1 MTEESQDNSFSNY
14 LDTISHAML
23 LCDDEPS
30 PISSDEG
37 FFMCEKQGSMER
49 DEGRKEKGVEKLE
62 ENSVSDEMSDCEETK
77 EKKTASNRSSRIM
90 VDKKSGTEQT
100 IDGEEVR
107 GERELVEPRVERSKE
122 LERRMSQVRP
132 MEIQIENSDRSIG
145 MLVGETTISIKTTTP
160 ATTINKENKNRVK
173 MKTVAVQ
180 VNLNSTESMGDTN
193 CTKLNKL
200 RCSNKAGI
208 LQSSAKT
215 KKTEIGSDRSNDNKR
230 DSGGSDS
237 AKIYLWSGKNSK
249 KKQQTPLLKSQS
261 VIEKATKT
269 TANQHFTIHE
279 PLQKSNSLV
288 EKTSIKCK
296 KPPIGCSPLKKLNR
310 SSLTIDSEKI
320 TINLSKY
327 SPCASRLAAS
337 SKILS
342 SNSPLSPDSPLQAV
356 RSKSPRRRDVHEN
369 GLLDP
374 TRYNEKSTLQASL
387 SLNIQQY
394 RKSHPAPRSRS
405 VGDSCVTSPTSE
417 ATTLSY
423 SPTGT
428 EILSLEEVGPQI
440 TVSDVNVDDTIMV
453 LQKQEIRDKFSEDYI
468 ACSRKANLETKC

>member
-1 MTEESQDNSFSNY
+1 
-14 LDTISHAML
+14 ML

-37 FFMCEKQGSMER
+37 FFICEKQGSMDR
-49 DEGRKEKGVEKLE
+49 DETGRENDAEKVDNIGTNEK
-62 ENSVSDEMSDCEETK
+62 SDCEETK
-77 EKKTASNRSSRIM
+77 EKKTASNRLSRMM
-90 VDKKSGTEQT
+90 VDKKSGTEMT

-107 GERELVEPRVERSKE
+107 GEKEGLESRS
-122 LERRMSQVRP
+122 LQGQP
-132 MEIQIENSDRSIG
+132 ITIQIENSDKSIA
-145 MLVGETTISIKTTTP
+145 LFPQEITTP
-160 ATTINKENKNRVK
+160 TTLSKENKIRGK
-173 MKTVAVQ
+173 KKTVAVQ
-180 VNLNSTESMGDTN
+180 VNLNSMESMGDSN
-193 CTKLNKL
+193 CLKLNKL
-200 RCSNKAGI
+200 RCSNKSGL
-208 LQSSAKT
+208 LQSSVKM
-215 KKTEIGSDRSNDNKR
+215 KKPEIASEKPVENKR

-237 AKIYLWSGKNSK
+237 TKIYLWSGKNSK
-249 KKQQTPLLKSQS
+249 KKQQTPLFKSQS

-269 TANQHFTIHE
+269 ATNQHFTIHE
-279 PLQKSNSLV
+279 PLQKSNSLI

-296 KPPIGCSPLKKLNR
+296 KPSIGCSPLKKLNR
-310 SSLTIDSEKI
+310 SSLTIESEKI

-356 RSKSPRRRDVHEN
+356 RSKSPRRRDVQEN

-374 TRYNEKSTLQASL
+374 TRHNEKSTLQASL

-428 EILSLEEVGPQI
+428 EILSLEEVCPQI
-440 TVSDVNVDDTIMV
+440 TVNDVNVDDSIMV
-453 LQKQEIRDKFSEDYI
+453 LQKQEIRDKFSENYI